1 MARLV
6 IGNALS
12 FTKYKALMDEI
23 QVTDPRLTFAAI
35 ETIENVKTRVNHTG
49 GKTPPREVWVA
60 GCRSDKA

>member
-23 QVTDPRLTFAAI
+23 QVTDPRLTCAAI
-35 ETIENVKTRVNHTG
+35 ETIENVQTRVNHIG
-49 GKTPPREVWVA
+49 GKTPPGGLWVA